1 MNINTLQ
8 VYEDEIQS
16 LEKEIKMLTEKY
28 ECKQRGSFTYS
39 KRRTK
44 KAMKAVK
51 RKFQDPKQYY
61 SSPDLK
67 TQLALLESDF
77 SFLMNFT
84 GIWFKNYSLRL
95 LEKSEIKTAYKC
107 RILGN
112 CQSVIFQL
120 EFRLTEEN
128 QSNRN
133 GYAVVTDLSIII
145 ECEESSDLNKIVSR
159 AEENGNLLL
168 FFKSLSCFCEGH
180 DYRKRTLA
188 HFKET
193 WGHQAGEPL
202 CIRHGQQS
210 GNPSCLCNGKGSE
223 MTSPYW
229 TFMDSL
235 SCDEDKYPNIVALP
249 EGVSGDCMILKNTE
263 LPGFELMIVWKIH
276 VDKDGKVTPVLD
288 FLSKIPMAVLG
299 NKAFASDM
307 PRWFRS
313 LLQVL
318 GIEASIEAM
327 IKSLCRGK

>member
-188 HFKET
+188 HFK
-193 WGHQAGEPL
+193 
-202 CIRHGQQS
+202 
-210 GNPSCLCNGKGSE
+210 
-223 MTSPYW
+223 
-229 TFMDSL
+229 
-235 SCDEDKYPNIVALP
+235 DKYPNIVALP